1 MNHITDQFY
10 GVTKGKEKTFV
21 NGFHQIFHS
30 INNTK
35 KGIYCSDNLLTWGR
49 NLSFMKN
56 ERLMKIFNKF
66 SKGQYPLHGILWR
79 MATIVWAAEIG
90 LKLDGDFVEC
100 GCYKG
105 TTAKVVHE
113 YLEFSKIKNKRYF
126 LYDLFEYDES
136 FSHHAMPEHSKT
148 LCDEV
153 KDLFKSE
160 KNVVI
165 TKGKLPETLSINCPE
180 KISFMHLDLN
190 NVDAEIGTLEIL
202 FEKMVPGSIIVLDDF
217 GWMYYEQQNISELNW
232 FNKKGYS
239 VLEIPTGQGILIKR

>member
-79 MATIVWAAEIG
+79 IATIVWAAEIG

-113 YLEFSKIKNKRYF
+113 YLEFSKINK
-126 LYDLFEYDES
+126 FEFPYLIDQTQEVARKYS
-136 FSHHAMPEHSKT
+136 AVCTPDFFGYNSK
-148 LCDEV
+148 LELQYRGRIREL
-153 KDLFKSE
+153 KDLKPVDIGDSDLLNAMRLIVKTGKGP
-160 KNVVI
+160 KNQI
-165 TKGKLPETLSINCPE
+165 PSAGCSIKWKTN
-180 KISFMHLDLN
+180 
-190 NVDAEIGTLEIL
+190 
-202 FEKMVPGSIIVLDDF
+202 
-217 GWMYYEQQNISELNW
+217 
-232 FNKKGYS
+232 
-239 VLEIPTGQGILIKR
+239 

>member
-1 MNHITDQFY
+1 VQ
-10 GVTKGKEKTFV
+10 
-21 NGFHQIFHS
+21 
-30 INNTK
+30 
-35 KGIYCSDNLLTWGR
+35 
-49 NLSFMKN
+49 
-56 ERLMKIFNKF
+56 
-66 SKGQYPLHGILWR
+66 
-79 MATIVWAAEIG
+79 
-90 LKLDGDFVEC
+90 
-100 GCYKG
+100 
-105 TTAKVVHE
+105 
-113 YLEFSKIKNKRYF
+113 KRYF

-148 LCDEV
+148 LYDEV